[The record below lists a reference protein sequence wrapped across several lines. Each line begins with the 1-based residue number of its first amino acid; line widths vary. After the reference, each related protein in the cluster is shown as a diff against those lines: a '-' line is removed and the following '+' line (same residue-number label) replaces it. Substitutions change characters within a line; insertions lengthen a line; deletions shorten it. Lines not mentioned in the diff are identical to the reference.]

1 MIRTILQE
9 TLIFLLPWFLFY
21 GYLLAV
27 GRNPHRRDHWDASV
41 FRLTM
46 ASVALVILSLVAIGL
61 FGERHRSG
69 YTPPRLENG
78 RVVPGTFQ

>member
-1 MIRTILQE
+1 MFRTFLQE
-9 TLIFLLPWFLFY
+9 ALIFLLPWLVFY

-27 GRNPHRRDHWDASV
+27 GRNPHQRANWEAHV

-46 ASVALVILSLVAIGL
+46 AGVGLVVLSLVAIGL

-69 YTPPRLENG
+69 YVPPRLENG
-78 RVVPGTFQ
+78 RIVPGTFQ